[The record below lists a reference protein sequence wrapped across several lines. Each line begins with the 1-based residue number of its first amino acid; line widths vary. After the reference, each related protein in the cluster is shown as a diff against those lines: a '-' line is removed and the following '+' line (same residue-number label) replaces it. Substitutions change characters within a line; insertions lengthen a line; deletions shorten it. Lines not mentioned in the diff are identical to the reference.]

1 MGSHLYKYLVIFFL
15 GAVTMIFSM
24 AWAFDGDE
32 SQSKSEPK
40 VSQSNIAHQKDDR
53 VRFIPDNLFSVDF
66 VNKSHGWAAG
76 YYGTILKTID
86 GGKNWT
92 HISLSNPDLIR
103 RIQFMDKNYGWL
115 VTHRGRIMSS
125 DDGGTTWKTR
135 YSEDNQI
142 NLRNI
147 KFLGNRVGWAVGHEG
162 TILYTNDGGE
172 TWANQS
178 LSNFTGRDLPR
189 LNGLTILS
197 KNRAMLAGEFGVIA
211 ETLDSGKTW
220 TIISPPD
227 IKATFTEIEQ
237 VGNSILAVGLDGV
250 VAQIHSDKI
259 DMLTSPKGGKPERV
273 KLLNSGVNKHFFDI
287 AANKNGQGIVI
298 GLANIIT
305 IENGSELIKIEINLP
320 DRNYLYFMGATPISE
335 SKYVLV
341 GARGLAVTLDTTTT
355 EIMGLIKW

>member
-1 MGSHLYKYLVIFFL
+1 MGSRLYKYLVVLSL
-15 GAVTMIFSM
+15 GVIAMISM
-24 AWAFDGDE
+24 AWAFDGDQ
-32 SQSKSEPK
+32 SQLKSEPK
-40 VSQSNIAHQKDDR
+40 VSQSNITDQKDDR

-66 VNKSHGWAAG
+66 VDKSHGWAAG
-76 YYGTILKTID
+76 YYGTILKTKD

-92 HISLSNPDLIR
+92 HISLPNTDLIR
-103 RIQFMDKNYGWL
+103 RIQFLDKDYGWL

-162 TILYTNDGGE
+162 TILYTNDGGK
-172 TWANQS
+172 TWVNQS

-197 KNRAMLAGEFGVIA
+197 EKRAMVAGEFGVIA

-220 TIISPPD
+220 TIISSPD

-237 VGNSILAVGLDGV
+237 VGNSVLAVGLDGV
-250 VAQIHSDKI
+250 VAQIHSNKI

-298 GLANIIT
+298 GLANILT
-305 IENGSELIKIEINLP
+305 IENGSELNKIEINLP
-320 DRNYLYFMGATPISE
+320 DRNYLYFMGASPISE